1 MEPGPPIGQDDF
13 MINPEDDL
21 PKPVRKL
28 LVPPPLD
35 MLGIDE
41 LSEYI
46 ALLQAEIERVRV
58 KGCGKGRRRGIFQDP
73 ARLNAGRIP
82 ASTVFRVINK

>member
-46 ALLQAEIERVRV
+46 ALLQAEIERVRA
-58 KGCGKGRRRGIFQDP
+58 KIASKDAARAAAAAFFKTPP
-73 ARLNAGRIP
+73 A
-82 ASTVFRVINK
+82 